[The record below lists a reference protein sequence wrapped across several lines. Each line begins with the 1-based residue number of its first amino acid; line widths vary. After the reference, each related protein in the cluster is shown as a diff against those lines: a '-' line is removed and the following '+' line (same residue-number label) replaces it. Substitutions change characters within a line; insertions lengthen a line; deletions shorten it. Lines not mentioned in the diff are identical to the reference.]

1 MLEPPLNP
9 YEEQRLTQIT
19 RNNSRLQQLGIST
32 LCNMLN
38 THSSSHRK
46 NKPNSRNS
54 EDSEFEYDPSADD
67 TSEGDLR
74 DDDNVKVHITTSINM
89 MFSC

>member
-1 MLEPPLNP
+1 MYWP
-9 YEEQRLTQIT
+9 T
-19 RNNSRLQQLGIST
+19 RPASSENRAPIETSSGLV
-32 LCNMLN
+32 LN

-54 EDSEFEYDPSADD
+54 EDSEFEYDPLADD
-67 TSEGDLR
+67 TSEGDLH